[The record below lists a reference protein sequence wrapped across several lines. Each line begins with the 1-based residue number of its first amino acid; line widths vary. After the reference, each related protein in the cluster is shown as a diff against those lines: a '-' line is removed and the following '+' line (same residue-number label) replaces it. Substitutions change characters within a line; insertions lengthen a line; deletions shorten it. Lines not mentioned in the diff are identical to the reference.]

1 MATEQAKVVIIG
13 AGPAGLAAGTAL
25 KHSGIDSILIERGPS
40 VGTRWYGHYER
51 LHLHTAKR
59 TSALPYFPFPAN
71 YPKYPSRQQ
80 VIDYL
85 SAYAKHFQLDVRC
98 ETAANSAR
106 KTDRGWEVETT
117 NGTFE
122 APYLIVAT
130 GFNEVPNLPTW
141 QGQDQFGGNIIHS
154 RYYRSGADYKGQ
166 RVLVVGFG
174 NSGAEIALDLCEQG
188 VTTAVSVRNPI
199 NVVRRDLYGLPIQQ
213 WSIILSYLPPRVADL
228 VNMPSTLRY
237 YGDLHRYGLRKLPY
251 GPATQTRKY
260 QTIPVIDIGTIQK
273 IREGN
278 ITVYPGIESFTANG
292 VKFVD
297 GREAAF
303 DVVVLAT
310 GYHPDLAPL
319 LGDVSQLVDARGYPL
334 VNGHETAL
342 KGLFFCGLQNASG
355 GLLRQ
360 IGIEAR
366 QIEREISIKEQ
377 H

>member
-1 MATEQAKVVIIG
+1 MATEQRVKVLIIG
-13 AGPAGLAAGTAL
+13 GGPAGLAVGGAL
-25 KHSGIDSILIERGPS
+25 KHAGIDSVLIERGET
-40 VGTRWYGHYER
+40 VGTRWHNQYER

-80 VIDYL
+80 VVDYL
-85 SAYAKHFQLDVRC
+85 NAYADHFKLDVRC
-98 ETAANSAR
+98 NTTAQSAR
-106 KTDRGWEVETT
+106 KTADGWRVETDHDT
-117 NGTFE
+117 YL
-122 APYLIVAT
+122 AAHLIVAT
-130 GFNEVPNLPTW
+130 GFNDVPNIPMW
-141 QGQDQFGGNIIHS
+141 QGQDHFGGTILHS
-154 RYYRSGADYKGQ
+154 VDFRSGATYKGK

-188 VTTAVSVRNPI
+188 AQTSVSVRNPI
-199 NVVRRDLYGLPIQQ
+199 NIVRRDLYGLPIQQ
-213 WSIILSYLPPRVADL
+213 WSIILSYLPPQVADL
-228 VNMPSTLRY
+228 VNIPSTLRY
-237 YGDLHRYGLRKLPY
+237 YGDIERYGLRKLPY

-273 IREGN
+273 IREGK
-278 ITVYPGIESFTANG
+278 ISVYPGIESFTESA

-297 GREAAF
+297 GREVPF

-310 GYHPDLAPL
+310 GYRPQLDQL
-319 LGDVSQLVDARGYPL
+319 LGDVTALVDDRGYPL

-342 KGLFFCGLQNASG
+342 KGLYFCGLQNASG

-366 QIEREISIKEQ
+366 QIEREIKARG
-377 H
+377 